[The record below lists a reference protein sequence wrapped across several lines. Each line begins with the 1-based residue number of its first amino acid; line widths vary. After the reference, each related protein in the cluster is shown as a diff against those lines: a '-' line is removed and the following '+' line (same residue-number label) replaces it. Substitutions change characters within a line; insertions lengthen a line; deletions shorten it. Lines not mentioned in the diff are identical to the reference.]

1 MVERHD
7 ETRGKVRGMWLR
19 IWTIAMN
26 AYREAVRARVLLGL
40 AGVAFAVSVFSLV
53 IGSFT
58 LDNAPRVVAD
68 LGAASISL
76 FSIAVSIVIGATSL
90 YRELEQK
97 TIFPILAR
105 PITRGEYVI
114 GKFGGTLLT
123 VGVFI
128 AADTG
133 LVLSLLSLLG
143 GRNPLLVVAL
153 TTGLLA
159 TFGLVA
165 WRVPWARTFGP
176 IPFAVAL
183 LILGALMA
191 DVAPNERRLVLTA
204 SLLSLLEVSIITA
217 CATMLSSFSS
227 PFLSA
232 LLTVGVW
239 IIGRN
244 TDSFDRFPKK
254 VFGAFISSAAR
265 GLGKVWPNLQVSV
278 PRRPFLTG
286 EALDI
291 DRTQYLLMASGLSL
305 AWTLGFL
312 SLAIIVFRRRDF
324 L

>member
-1 MVERHD
+1 
-7 ETRGKVRGMWLR
+7 MWLR

-40 AGVAFAVSVFSLV
+40 AGVAFTVSVFSLV

-68 LGAASISL
+68 LGAATISI

-123 VGVFI
+123 VFVFI

-133 LVLSLLSLLG
+133 LVLSLLSLLA
-143 GRNPLLVVAL
+143 GRDALLV
-153 TTGLLA
+153 TGLAAAVLTA
-159 TFGLVA
+159 FGVLA

-176 IPFAVAL
+176 IPFAIAL
-183 LILGALMA
+183 LVLGTMMA
-191 DVAPNERRLVLTA
+191 DVAPYERRLVLT
-204 SLLSLLEVSIITA
+204 SSFLSLLEVSIITA

-244 TDSFDRFPKK
+244 TDSFDRFSKK
-254 VFGAFISSAAR
+254 VFGTFISSAAKA
-265 GLGKVWPNLQVSV
+265 LGKVWPNLQVYV

-291 DRTQYLLMASGLSL
+291 DRTQYLLMSSGLSL

-312 SLAIIVFRRRDF
+312 SLAVIVFRRRDF